1 MFTGKMLKVS
11 VKKTIGD
18 KRNVGLLLDVSFAV
32 ENGITVLLGA
42 SGSGKTTLLK
52 LIAGI
57 LTPDEGIIT
66 VGEQTYFDS
75 ARKINF
81 PVQGRRVGY
90 VFQNYALFPH
100 LTAAQNIAYGI
111 KDNSIEKNEKA
122 KSILKNFRLSH
133 LEKRRPREMSGG
145 EQQRIAL
152 ARALASD
159 PAVVLLDEPLSAVDI
174 STRIDLLN
182 EIDAAQQQANV
193 PFIYVTHN
201 EMEANRLAK
210 QRITLEQGKI
220 VSQK

>member
-1 MFTGKMLKVS
+1 MLKVS
-11 VKKTIGD
+11 VKKIIGD
-18 KRNVGLLLDVSFAV
+18 KKKAGFDLDVSFAV

-52 LIAGI
+52 LISGI
-57 LTPDEGIIT
+57 LAPDEGIIK
-66 VGEQTYFDS
+66 VGAETYFDS
-75 ARKINF
+75 NQKINL
-81 PVQGRRVGY
+81 PVQKRRVGY

-111 KDNSIEKNEKA
+111 KDDSAYKLEKA

-133 LEKRRPREMSGG
+133 LEKRLPREMSGG

-159 PAVVLLDEPLSAVDI
+159 PAIVLLDEPLSAVDI

-182 EIDAAQQQANV
+182 EIDQAQQQANV

-201 EMEANRLAK
+201 EMEADRLAK

-220 VSQK
+220 VSLQ

>member
-1 MFTGKMLKVS
+1 MLEVS
-11 VKKTIGD
+11 VKKIIGD
-18 KRNVGLLLDVSFAV
+18 KRNVGLNLDVSLTV

-52 LIAGI
+52 LISGI
-57 LTPDEGIIT
+57 IAPDEGIIK
-66 VGEQTYFDS
+66 VGVQTYFDS
-75 ARKINF
+75 IRNINI
-81 PVQGRRVGY
+81 PVQKRRVGY

-111 KDNSIEKNEKA
+111 KDGSKNKLDKA
-122 KSILKNFRLSH
+122 KSILETFRLST
-133 LEKRRPREMSGG
+133 LEKRLPREMSGG

-159 PAVVLLDEPLSAVDI
+159 PAIVLLDEPLSAVDI

-182 EIDAAQQQANV
+182 EIDQAQRQANV

-201 EMEANRLAK
+201 EMEAARLAK
-210 QRITLEQGKI
+210 QRITFEQGKI
-220 VSQK
+220 VSQNNL

>member
-1 MFTGKMLKVS
+1 MLKVS

-18 KRNVGLLLDVSFAV
+18 KKNIGLALDVSFSV

-57 LTPDEGIIT
+57 LAPDKGIIE
-66 VGEQTYFDS
+66 VGGQTYFDS
-75 ARKINF
+75 NQRINLL
-81 PVQGRRVGY
+81 VQKRRVGY

-111 KDNSIEKNEKA
+111 KDNSIEKLKKA
-122 KSILKNFRLSH
+122 KSMLENFRLSH
-133 LEKRRPREMSGG
+133 LEKRLPREMSGG

-152 ARALASD
+152 ARALASE
-159 PAVVLLDEPLSAVDI
+159 PAIVLLDEPLSAVDI
-174 STRIDLLN
+174 TTRIDLLN
-182 EIDAAQQQANV
+182 EIDMAQQQASV

-210 QRITLEQGKI
+210 QRIILEHGQI
-220 VSQK
+220 VSLQ

>member
-1 MFTGKMLKVS
+1 MLQVS
-11 VKKTIGD
+11 VKKIIGD
-18 KRNVGLLLDVSFAV
+18 KRSIGLNLDASFEV

-52 LIAGI
+52 LISGI
-57 LTPDEGIIT
+57 LTPDEGIIK
-66 VGEQTYFDS
+66 VGTETYFESKQRIDL
-75 ARKINF
+75 
-81 PVQGRRVGY
+81 PVQKRRVGY

-100 LTAAQNIAYGI
+100 LTAVQNIAYGVRCDSAN
-111 KDNSIEKNEKA
+111 KLEKA

-133 LEKRRPREMSGG
+133 LEKRLPREMSGG

-159 PAVVLLDEPLSAVDI
+159 PAIVLLDEPLSAVDI
-174 STRIDLLN
+174 TTRVDLLN

-201 EMEANRLAK
+201 EMEASRLAK
-210 QRITLEQGKI
+210 RRITLEQGKI
-220 VSQK
+220 VSLQ

>member
-1 MFTGKMLKVS
+1 MLKVS

-18 KRNVGLLLDVSFAV
+18 KKNVGLSLDVSFAV

-42 SGSGKTTLLK
+42 SGSGKTSLLK

-57 LTPDEGIIT
+57 FAPDEGVIE
-66 VGEQTYFDS
+66 VGGQTYFDS
-75 ARKINF
+75 NRKINL
-81 PVQGRRVGY
+81 PVQKRRVGY

-111 KDNSIEKNEKA
+111 KRESAGKHEKA
-122 KSILKNFRLSH
+122 LSILENFRLSH

-159 PAVVLLDEPLSAVDI
+159 PAIVLLDEPLSAVDI
-174 STRIDLLN
+174 STRMDLLD
-182 EIDAAQQQANV
+182 EIDAAQKQANV

-201 EMEANRLAK
+201 EMEASRLAG
-210 QRITLEQGKI
+210 QRIILEQGKI
-220 VSQK
+220 SSLL

>member
-1 MFTGKMLKVS
+1 MLKVS

-18 KRNVGLLLDVSFAV
+18 KKTVGLALDASFAV

-42 SGSGKTTLLK
+42 SGSGKTSLLK

-57 LTPDEGIIT
+57 FAPDEGIIE
-66 VGEQTYFDS
+66 VGGRIYFDS
-75 ARKINF
+75 NRRINL
-81 PVQGRRVGY
+81 PVQRRRVGY

-111 KDNSIEKNEKA
+111 KDESAGKYEKA
-122 KSILKNFRLSH
+122 RAILANFRLSH

-152 ARALASD
+152 ARALASE
-159 PAVVLLDEPLSAVDI
+159 PTLVLLDEPLSAVDI
-174 STRIDLLN
+174 STRIDLLD
-182 EIDAAQQQANV
+182 EIAAAQKRANV

-201 EMEANRLAK
+201 EMEASRLAK
-210 QRITLEQGKI
+210 QRIVLERGKI
-220 VSQK
+220 VSLL

>member
-1 MFTGKMLKVS
+1 MLKVS
-11 VKKTIGD
+11 VKKAIGD
-18 KRNVGLLLDVSFAV
+18 KRNVGLLLDVSFTV

-42 SGSGKTTLLK
+42 SGSGKTSLLK

-57 LTPDEGIIT
+57 FAPDKGIIE
-66 VGEQTYFDS
+66 VGGQIYFDS
-75 ARKINF
+75 YRKINL
-81 PVQGRRVGY
+81 PVQQRRVGY

-111 KDNSIEKNEKA
+111 KGESAEKLEKA
-122 KSILKNFRLSH
+122 RAILKNFRLVH

-159 PAVVLLDEPLSAVDI
+159 PAIVLLDEPLSAVDV

-182 EIDAAQQQANV
+182 EIDSAQRQANV

-210 QRITLEQGKI
+210 QRIILEQGKI
-220 VSQK
+220 ISRQ

>member
-1 MFTGKMLKVS
+1 MLKVS

-18 KRNVGLLLDVSFAV
+18 KKNVGLSLDVSFAV

-42 SGSGKTTLLK
+42 SGSGKTSLLK

-57 LTPDEGIIT
+57 FAPDEGVIE
-66 VGEQTYFDS
+66 VGGQTYFDS
-75 ARKINF
+75 NRKINL
-81 PVQGRRVGY
+81 PVQKRRVGY

-111 KDNSIEKNEKA
+111 KSESAGKHEKA
-122 KSILKNFRLSH
+122 LSILENFRLSH

-159 PAVVLLDEPLSAVDI
+159 PAIVLLDEPLSAVDI
-174 STRIDLLN
+174 STRMDLLD
-182 EIDAAQQQANV
+182 EIDAAQKQANI

-201 EMEANRLAK
+201 EMEASRLAR
-210 QRITLEQGKI
+210 QRIILEQGKI
-220 VSQK
+220 ISLL